1 MEEHMP
7 EKKKQIL
14 LSAMKLFASKG
25 YVQTTMQEVASFCK
39 MSKGSVY
46 QYYSSKDELLLNIFM
61 YQSKLLKDRLLM
73 LEREK
78 QPNSREQ
85 LIRKIGVYL
94 HIWHEHPEFIKMQ
107 MRDNTEHTTSKELRE
122 HMQQMS
128 KFNVET
134 LMESLQDIYGE
145 QFSPYM
151 LDSATLLSSLIFT
164 YMYMK
169 LFDDVPI
176 EMDSISRFIVTIMD
190 YVAEGMLKY
199 GPEPLLNG
207 SMFGFGDEE
216 HLKPKQLHPLVLV
229 KQLREAVESMDIDS
243 TEKESW
249 NKQDVL
255 DSIQVLEEE
264 LLQVRP
270 RKVILLGMLLNLKEI
285 APRTSLYERLCKSI
299 EALSGS
305 TPSTLRQ

>member
-78 QPNSREQ
+78 QPNPRER
-85 LIRKIGVYL
+85 LISKIGVYI
-94 HIWHEHPEFIKMQ
+94 HIWNEHPEFIKMQ
-107 MRDNTEHTTSKELRE
+107 IRDNTKHTESKELRE
-122 HMQQMS
+122 HMQQMN
-128 KFNVET
+128 KFNIET

-169 LFDDVPI
+169 LFDNFPI
-176 EMDSISRFIVTIMD
+176 EMDSLSRYIVTIMD
-190 YVAEGMLKY
+190 YVAEGMLKH
-199 GPEPLLNG
+199 GPEPILNG
-207 SMFGFGDEE
+207 SMVGFDEE

-229 KQLREAVESMDIDS
+229 KQLREAVESMDMDS
-243 TEKESW
+243 KEKKSW

-270 RKVILLGMLLNLKEI
+270 RKVILLGMLSNLKEI

-299 EALSGS
+299 EALSG
-305 TPSTLRQ
+305 TAPSTLR

>member
-7 EKKKQIL
+7 EKKQQIL

-61 YQSKLLKDRLLM
+61 YQSKLLEDRMLM

-78 QPNSREQ
+78 QPNPRER
-85 LIRKIGVYL
+85 LISKIRVYL
-94 HIWHEHPEFIKMQ
+94 HIWNEHPEFIKMQ
-107 MRDNTEHTTSKELRE
+107 MRDNTKHTESTELRE
-122 HMQQMS
+122 HMQQMN
-128 KFNVET
+128 KFNIET

-145 QFSPYM
+145 QFGPYM

-169 LFDDVPI
+169 LFDNFPI
-176 EMDSISRFIVTIMD
+176 EIDSLSRYIVTIMD
-190 YVAEGMLKY
+190 YVAEGMLKHE
-199 GPEPLLNG
+199 PEPILNG
-207 SMFGFGDEE
+207 SMVGLDEE

-229 KQLREAVESMDIDS
+229 KQLREAVESLDIDS

-299 EALSGS
+299 EVLSGT
-305 TPSTLRQ
+305 TPSTLRK

>member
-78 QPNSREQ
+78 QPNPRER
-85 LIRKIGVYL
+85 LISKIGVYI
-94 HIWHEHPEFIKMQ
+94 HIWNEHPEFIKMQ
-107 MRDNTEHTTSKELRE
+107 IRDNTKHTESKELRE
-122 HMQQMS
+122 HMQQMN
-128 KFNVET
+128 KFNIET

-169 LFDDVPI
+169 LFDNFPI
-176 EMDSISRFIVTIMD
+176 EMDSLSRYIVTIMD
-190 YVAEGMLKY
+190 YVAEGMLKH
-199 GPEPLLNG
+199 GPEPILNG
-207 SMFGFGDEE
+207 SMVGFDEE

-270 RKVILLGMLLNLKEI
+270 RKVILLGMLSNLKEI

-299 EALSGS
+299 EALSG
-305 TPSTLRQ
+305 TAPSTLR

>member
-25 YVQTTMQEVASFCK
+25 FVQTTMQEVASFCK

-46 QYYSSKDELLLNIFM
+46 QYFSSKDELLLNIFM
-61 YQSKLLKDRLLM
+61 YQAKLLEDRLLM

-78 QPNSREQ
+78 QPNPRER
-85 LIRKIGVYL
+85 LLSKIRVYI
-94 HIWHEHPEFIKMQ
+94 HIWNEHPEFIKMQ
-107 MRDNTEHTTSKELRE
+107 MRDNTAQTTSKELRE

-145 QFSPYM
+145 QFSPYL
-151 LDSATLLSSLIFT
+151 LDGATLLSSLIFT

-169 LFDDVPI
+169 LFDNIPI
-176 EMDSISRFIVTIMD
+176 ELDNLSRYIVTIMD
-190 YVAEGMLKY
+190 YVAEGMLKH
-199 GPEPLLNG
+199 GPEPILNG

-229 KQLREAVESMDIDS
+229 KQLREAVENMDIDS

-270 RKVILLGMLLNLKEI
+270 RKVIMLGMLSNLKEI

-299 EALSGS
+299 EALSG
-305 TPSTLRQ
+305 TAPSTLR

>member
-1 MEEHMP
+1 
-7 EKKKQIL
+7 
-14 LSAMKLFASKG
+14 
-25 YVQTTMQEVASFCK
+25 

-61 YQSKLLKDRLLM
+61 YQSKLLEDRMLM

-78 QPNSREQ
+78 QPNPRER
-85 LIRKIGVYL
+85 LISKIRVYL
-94 HIWHEHPEFIKMQ
+94 HIWNEHPEFIKMQ
-107 MRDNTEHTTSKELRE
+107 MRDNTKHTESKELRE
-122 HMQQMS
+122 HMQQMN
-128 KFNVET
+128 KFNIET

-145 QFSPYM
+145 QFGPYM

-169 LFDDVPI
+169 LFDNFPI
-176 EMDSISRFIVTIMD
+176 EIDSLSRYIVTIMD
-190 YVAEGMLKY
+190 YVAEGMLKHE
-199 GPEPLLNG
+199 PEPILNG
-207 SMFGFGDEE
+207 SMVGFDEE

-229 KQLREAVESMDIDS
+229 KQLREAVESLDIDS

>member
-61 YQSKLLKDRLLM
+61 YQSKLLEDRMLM

-78 QPNSREQ
+78 QPNPRER
-85 LIRKIGVYL
+85 LISKIRVYL
-94 HIWHEHPEFIKMQ
+94 HIWNEHPEFIKMQ
-107 MRDNTEHTTSKELRE
+107 MRDNTKHTESKELRE
-122 HMQQMS
+122 HMQQMN
-128 KFNVET
+128 KFNIET

-169 LFDDVPI
+169 LFDNFPI
-176 EMDSISRFIVTIMD
+176 ELDSLSRYIVTIMD
-190 YVAEGMLKY
+190 YVAEGMLKH
-199 GPEPLLNG
+199 GPEPILNG
-207 SMFGFGDEE
+207 SMVGFDEE

-229 KQLREAVESMDIDS
+229 KQLREAVESMDMDS
-243 TEKESW
+243 KEKKSW

-270 RKVILLGMLLNLKEI
+270 RKVILLGMLSNLKEI

-299 EALSGS
+299 EALSG
-305 TPSTLRQ
+305 TAPSTLR

>member
-46 QYYSSKDELLLNIFM
+46 QYYSSKDELLLNIFI

-73 LEREK
+73 LEREN
-78 QPNSREQ
+78 QPNPRER
-85 LIRKIGVYL
+85 LISKIGVYI
-94 HIWHEHPEFIKMQ
+94 HIWNEHPEFIKMQ

-122 HMQQMS
+122 HMQHMS

-151 LDSATLLSSLIFT
+151 FDSATLLSSLIFT
-164 YMYMK
+164 YTYMK
-169 LFDDVPI
+169 LFDNVPI
-176 EMDSISRFIVTIMD
+176 EMDSLSRFIVTIMD
-190 YVAEGMLKY
+190 HVAEGMLKY
-199 GPEPLLNG
+199 RPEPLLNG
-207 SMFGFGDEE
+207 SMFGFEEEE

-229 KQLREAVESMDIDS
+229 KQLREAVENMDINS

-270 RKVILLGMLLNLKEI
+270 RKVILLGMLSNLKEI
-285 APRTSLYERLCKSI
+285 APQTSLYERLCKSI
-299 EALSGS
+299 EALSG
-305 TPSTLRQ
+305 TTVSTLR

>member
-78 QPNSREQ
+78 QPNPRER
-85 LIRKIGVYL
+85 LISKIGVYI
-94 HIWHEHPEFIKMQ
+94 HIWNEHPEFIKMQ
-107 MRDNTEHTTSKELRE
+107 IRDNTKHTESKELRE
-122 HMQQMS
+122 HMQQMNM
-128 KFNVET
+128 FNIET

-169 LFDDVPI
+169 LFDNFPI
-176 EMDSISRFIVTIMD
+176 EMDSLSRYIVTIMD
-190 YVAEGMLKY
+190 YVAEGMLKH
-199 GPEPLLNG
+199 GPEPILNG
-207 SMFGFGDEE
+207 SMVGFDEE

-229 KQLREAVESMDIDS
+229 KQLREAVESMDMDS
-243 TEKESW
+243 KEKKSW

-270 RKVILLGMLLNLKEI
+270 RKVILLGMLSNLKEI

-299 EALSGS
+299 EALSG
-305 TPSTLRQ
+305 TAPSTLR

>member
-78 QPNSREQ
+78 QPNLRER
-85 LIRKIGVYL
+85 LISKIGVYI
-94 HIWHEHPEFIKMQ
+94 HIWNEHPEFIKMQ
-107 MRDNTEHTTSKELRE
+107 IRDNTKHTESKELRE
-122 HMQQMS
+122 HMQQMN
-128 KFNVET
+128 KFNIET

-169 LFDDVPI
+169 LFDNFPI
-176 EMDSISRFIVTIMD
+176 ELDSLSRYIVTIMD
-190 YVAEGMLKY
+190 YVAEGMLKH
-199 GPEPLLNG
+199 GPEPILNG
-207 SMFGFGDEE
+207 SMVGFDEE

-229 KQLREAVESMDIDS
+229 KQLREAVESMDMDS
-243 TEKESW
+243 KEKKSW

-270 RKVILLGMLLNLKEI
+270 RKVILLGMLSNLKEI

-299 EALSGS
+299 EALSG
-305 TPSTLRQ
+305 TAPSTLR